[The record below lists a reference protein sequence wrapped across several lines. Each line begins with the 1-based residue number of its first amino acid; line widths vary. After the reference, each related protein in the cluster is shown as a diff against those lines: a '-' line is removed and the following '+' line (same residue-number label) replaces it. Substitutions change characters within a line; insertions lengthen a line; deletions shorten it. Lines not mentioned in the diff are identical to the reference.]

1 MSSLPRALLIE
12 VCAAYHRAGA
22 LLELALEDAELASD
36 YPLYSLLGH
45 GRATPTELS
54 RALGI
59 AMSTTVSRINRLVE
73 RGHAERTRHPRD
85 GRSSY
90 VSLTDEG
97 SRRLAATEDSW
108 VSAIGAVRR
117 HLPVS
122 DQEATAVVAAVGA
135 ALEAA
140 IEELRDEAY
149 EERAA

>member
-12 VCAAYHRAGA
+12 VSAAYHRAAA
-22 LLELALEDAELASD
+22 LLELALDDAEVRSD
-36 YPLYSLLGH
+36 YALYSLLGH

-59 AMSTTVSRINRLVE
+59 PMSTTVSRINRLVD
-73 RGHAERTRHPRD
+73 RGHAARTRHPRD

-97 SRRLAATEDSW
+97 SRRLDATKESW
-108 VSAIGAVRR
+108 IRAIGAVRR

-122 DQEATAVVAAVGA
+122 DQEATAVVAAVGD
-135 ALEAA
+135 ALAAA
-140 IEELRDEAY
+140 IEELVDELY